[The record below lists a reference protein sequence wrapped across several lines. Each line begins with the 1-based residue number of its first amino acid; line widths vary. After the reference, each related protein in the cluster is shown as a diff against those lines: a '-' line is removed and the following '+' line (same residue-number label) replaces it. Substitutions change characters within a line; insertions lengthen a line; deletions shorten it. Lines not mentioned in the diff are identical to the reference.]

1 MSLLQKVCCFFLF
14 GKMLLYLCPDEKYE
28 AYYGLL
34 LEWSMFAL
42 IFVPL
47 LAGGSGGEK
56 FDKARQIWEDIVQ
69 EAAQHGEEVMEQELE
84 EKIQSAVS
92 GYADRQEETL
102 RQGNMTQQG
111 DIEAQKNIAQQETI
125 SGQETA
131 QEQERGVDGIP

>member
-42 IFVPL
+42 IIVPL

-56 FDKARQIWEDIVQ
+56 FDRARQIWEDIVQ

-92 GYADRQEETL
+92 GYAERQEEVMRQEDTL
-102 RQGNMTQQG
+102 RQGDMTQQE
-111 DIEAQKNIAQQETI
+111 DIAEQENI
-125 SGQETA
+125 SA